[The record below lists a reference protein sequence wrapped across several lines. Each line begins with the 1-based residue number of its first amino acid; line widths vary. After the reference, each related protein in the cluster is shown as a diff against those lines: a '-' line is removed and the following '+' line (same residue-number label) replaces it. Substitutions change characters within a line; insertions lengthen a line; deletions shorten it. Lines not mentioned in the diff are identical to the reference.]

1 MKREISVI
9 LCMMFSF
16 WMVSWL
22 TDAPAWVALMV
33 ALISGMWADLRMGR

>member
-1 MKREISVI
+1 MKRELGVI
-9 LCMMFSF
+9 LCMFIAFVMIE
-16 WMVSWL
+16 WL